1 MNDGRDNVTQFP
13 YPQELTTVETAL
25 RDANESD
32 LTDVLIIGFTGE
44 DHKIYIRSSGDVTNA
59 DALFLIEHARM
70 AVLGLGIYAKD
81 DTE

>member
-13 YPQELTTVETAL
+13 YPQELTTVEAAL
-25 RDANESD
+25 REASESE

-44 DHKIYIRSSGDVTNA
+44 DHKIYIRSSGDVTNS

-70 AVLGLGIYAKD
+70 AVLKLGIYAEYVTK
-81 DTE
+81 